1 MKEAVCDKVRK
12 SNACHCNHRNCY
24 RPAHL
29 PNQIGLKSIKKPAHK
44 CDDFGG
50 LVILATEAVA
60 HLLCVPIRLNIHAY
74 ALFVNFS
81 FFE

>member
-29 PNQIGLKSIKKPAHK
+29 PNKIGLKSIKKARLAATNS
-44 CDDFGG
+44 DG
-50 LVILATEAVA
+50 LIV
-60 HLLCVPIRLNIHAY
+60 
-74 ALFVNFS
+74 
-81 FFE
+81 